1 MIQWLMNLLRG
12 TPEEEDENPGKI
24 IQGGPPRPI
33 PNCKPRDTVVAQLIL
48 AEKDPNDRRL
58 CDLSSPWKSEK
69 YCPSCFEA
77 TTHDERMTDI
87 CLSCG
92 SYNRNMILKSR
103 AFRQIYYKGEWRV
116 QRSYYNKLIIAGEEV
131 K

>member
-48 AEKDPNDRRL
+48 AEKDPNDRPGSLRSIAL
-58 CDLSSPWKSEK
+58 VVLKLLL
-69 YCPSCFEA
+69 
-77 TTHDERMTDI
+77 MT
-87 CLSCG
+87 SG
-92 SYNRNMILKSR
+92 
-103 AFRQIYYKGEWRV
+103 
-116 QRSYYNKLIIAGEEV
+116 
-131 K
+131 

>member
-1 MIQWLMNLLRG
+1 MIQWLMDLLRG
-12 TPEEEDENPGKI
+12 TPEEEYENPGKI
-24 IQGGPPRPI
+24 IHEGPPAVRPGEVI
-33 PNCKPRDTVVAQLIL
+33 AQLIL
-48 AEKDPNDRRL
+48 NEKDPNDRRL

-116 QRSYYNKLIIAGEEV
+116 QRSYYNKLILAGEEG